1 MPSLNPLPASFAN
14 LFRPVAVR
22 VMRRL
27 FHWWFVLNRPMT
39 LGVRAMVLDAQDRV
53 LLVRH
58 TYIAGWHMPGGGI
71 ETGEDALAAIT
82 RELEE
87 EANIRLSGTPRW
99 HGLFFN
105 AHASPRDHVGLYV
118 VRDFEVIGPH
128 VPDREIAE
136 IGFFARHDLPKGTSQ
151 GTIRRLDEVFGGLPP
166 DPRWS

>member
-105 AHASPRDHVGLYV
+105 AHASMCRT
-118 VRDFEVIGPH
+118 
-128 VPDREIAE
+128 AK
-136 IGFFARHDLPKGTSQ
+136 LPKSAFLHATTCPRAHRKARSGVWTRCSAACRP
-151 GTIRRLDEVFGGLPP
+151 IRAGP
-166 DPRWS
+166 DTAI

>member
-1 MPSLNPLPASFAN
+1 MTSSAPLP
-14 LFRPVAVR
+14 LRTR
-22 VMRRL
+22 LMRRL
-27 FHWWFVLNRPMT
+27 FHWWFLLNRPMT

-87 EANIRLSGTPRW
+87 EANIRLTGTPHW

-118 VRDFEVIGPH
+118 VREFEVIGPH

-136 IGFFARHDLPKGTSQ
+136 IGFFARDGLPVGTSQ
-151 GTIRRLDEVFGGLPP
+151 GTIRRLHEVFDGLPP

>member
-1 MPSLNPLPASFAN
+1 MIMRDFASLKMLV
-14 LFRPVAVR
+14 RPVLAR

-27 FHWWFVLNRPMT
+27 FHWWFVLRRPMT
-39 LGVRAMVLDAQDRV
+39 LGVRGMVLDDRDRV

-71 ETGEDALAAIT
+71 ETGEDSMMALA

-87 EANIRLSGTPRW
+87 EARIRLTGTPVW

-118 VRDFEVIGPH
+118 VREFDIIGPH

-136 IGFFARHDLPKGTSQ
+136 IGFFARDALPPGTSQ
-151 GTIRRLDEVFGGLPP
+151 GTIRRLDEGFAGLPP
-166 DPRWS
+166 DPHWS